1 MAFRIW
7 LFVSGLLAL
16 AALVAAA
23 YGAHQL
29 KWYAPGTIKLY
40 ETAQL
45 YHMVHAMALFGLAVL
60 FAATDGLRR
69 LWAGLL
75 LNLSA
80 VGFVAGIALFSGGLY
95 YEVFTGVKPQIQI
108 VPMGGL
114 AFMTGWASVS
124 LATFGFR
131 RQPSPSIES
140 RSEK

>member
-16 AALVAAA
+16 SALMAAA

-29 KWYAPGTIKLY
+29 KWYAPGTMKLY

-60 FAATDGLRR
+60 FAATDGRRR

-75 LNLSA
+75 LNVAAL
-80 VGFVAGIALFSGGLY
+80 GFVAGIAMFSGGLY
-95 YEVFTGVKPQIQI
+95 YEVFAGVKPQIQI

-114 AFMTGWASVS
+114 AFMTGWAAVS

-131 RQPSPSIES
+131 RQPPSIEP